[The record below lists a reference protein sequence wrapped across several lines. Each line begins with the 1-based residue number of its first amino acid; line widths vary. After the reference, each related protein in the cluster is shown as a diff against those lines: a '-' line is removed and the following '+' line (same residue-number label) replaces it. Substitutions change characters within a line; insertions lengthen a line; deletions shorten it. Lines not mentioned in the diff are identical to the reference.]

1 MCHHNTY
8 SKGNF
13 SQCQDFPKEYTTTD
27 HFYSVYKHSKLWQEK
42 NNSLVAN
49 AKHSSIQMTTVVALL
64 GKQHLMSQNS
74 LLLLKWNDCDD
85 GYRNQSWCPF
95 TAKHSPEQK
104 HQLHSNVLTVMEEV
118 LLGANG
124 ALRCRFKR

>member
-13 SQCQDFPKEYTTTD
+13 SQTFPTSTRLQIIFTVCTNIQSSGRK
-27 HFYSVYKHSKLWQEK
+27 K